1 METSLLETC
10 YRKKKTTE
18 GRLLFHLA
26 LVVYLIFSNKI
37 QISLDF
43 MIISEHVM
51 CAIDEAF
58 LYLCNESCLGPSRI
72 LEDRYIGSFPADS
85 HNGTR
90 KDRCF
95 VHTH

>member
-1 METSLLETC
+1 
-10 YRKKKTTE
+10 
-18 GRLLFHLA
+18 
-26 LVVYLIFSNKI
+26 
-37 QISLDF
+37 

-58 LYLCNESCLGPSRI
+58 LYLCNESCPGPSRI